1 MKSTQ
6 NKSEQAEVK
15 PELKPFFFSKT
26 GETIMAASLEEAQAI
41 LAKQQQSVEAA
52 E

>member
-6 NKSEQAEVK
+6 NKSEQPEVK

-26 GETIMAASLEEAQAI
+26 GETIMAASLEEAQEI
-41 LAKQQQSVEAA
+41 LAKRQSA
-52 E
+52 EVAE